1 MSRKTLPKKTRF
13 EVFKRDSFTCQYC
26 GKSAPEVILEV
37 DHIIPVA
44 EGGTDDVFNLI
55 TSCRDCN
62 RGKGK
67 RMLSDH
73 TTIEKQKAE
82 LDALNE
88 KREQLEM
95 MVEWREELMSLT
107 EKEVDLMEDAIYSVS
122 GYELSDTGRLNSKKL
137 LRQFDIAEILEAID
151 IAFSR
156 YYREQNSYYFNQAFN
171 KIGGICYNRRK
182 QKEAEDGN
190 L

>member
-1 MSRKTLPKKTRF
+1 MGRTPLSKKTRF

-26 GKSAPEVILEV
+26 GKSAPDVILEV

-44 EGGTDDVFNLI
+44 QGGTDDLFNLV

-67 RMLSDH
+67 RMLSDK

-82 LDALNE
+82 LDKLN
-88 KREQLEM
+88 KRREQLEM
-95 MVEWREELMSLT
+95 LVELF
-107 EKEVDLMEDAIYSVS
+107 
-122 GYELSDTGRLNSKKL
+122 
-137 LRQFDIAEILEAID
+137 RQFTLIEVLEAVD
-151 IAFSR
+151 IAFD
-156 YYREQNSYYFNQAFN
+156 YYYKGDSETWNVAFN
-171 KIGGICYNRRK
+171 KIGGICYNRKK
-182 QKEAEDGN
+182 QKEAEDGD